1 MNNNILV
8 IGTSGCGKTI
18 SIMELRILETFDK
31 SLIITTVTKRR
42 VVKKYFLVMKKR
54 EYEVWDLN
62 FVHPSEGNCGYDS
75 LMHISSYNDIT
86 FLARSILLVNPQKEQ
101 TNADSYWDDGANSL
115 FCSRNM
121 LYGFGDRKEHFNK
134 GKHAVGEYLYMP
146 IGPEIIFPAW
156 HKTNLYKEI

>member
-1 MNNNILV
+1 M
-8 IGTSGCGKTI
+8 
-18 SIMELRILETFDK
+18 
-31 SLIITTVTKRR
+31 
-42 VVKKYFLVMKKR
+42 
-54 EYEVWDLN
+54 N

-146 IGPEIIFPAW
+146 IGPEIISRRGIKPIFT
-156 HKTNLYKEI
+156 KRYNIFQNRDV